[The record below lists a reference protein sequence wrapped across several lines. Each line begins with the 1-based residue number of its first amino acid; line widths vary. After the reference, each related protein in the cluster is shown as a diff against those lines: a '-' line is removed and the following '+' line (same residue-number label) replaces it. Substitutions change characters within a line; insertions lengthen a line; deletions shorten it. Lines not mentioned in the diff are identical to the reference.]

1 MPIEKFSNFHK
12 MKESKDQ
19 FNKII
24 DELIHG
30 EVDTIDAYNDAIQ
43 FVKEQKDMPKDVA
56 DAIIKVFNMIID
68 DEKDHIAALK
78 KVKENKAKE
87 VKSV

>member
-12 MKESKDQ
+12 MKENKDQ

-24 DELIHG
+24 DELIQG

-78 KVKENKAKE
+78 KVKEGKAKE